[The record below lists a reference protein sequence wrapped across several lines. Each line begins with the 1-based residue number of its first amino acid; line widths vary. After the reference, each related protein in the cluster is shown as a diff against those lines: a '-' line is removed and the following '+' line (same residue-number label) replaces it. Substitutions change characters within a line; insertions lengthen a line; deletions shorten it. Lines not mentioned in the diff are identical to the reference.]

1 MARLIVAR
9 SYTALTG
16 DLLVVFN
23 QHDDD
28 DDDDDNAAGVDQTDW
43 HVDIVDAR
51 HPSPALTTLDVPARY
66 SDAELVV
73 ACGVIDVAGQL
84 LVRLVDSTTSDVL
97 AQSGVVDVAWPPV
110 TLRLPHTSTALSD
123 DVRLTLSVD
132 QRVCQSQQQ
141 PRASYTLQLLYVA
154 HPGLL
159 NASYTLQLLY
169 VARPGLLNAS
179 SSVVYSRT
187 LTTLG
192 SSHVDVPCA
201 LVDRA
206 GSYQGVLTSSRRA
219 DSPLA
224 VSNVLVVSWSR
235 RYSLS
240 LQSPP
245 CHHQQVVVRHS
256 QPRCAHVFYTL
267 RLLARRAPA
276 GGGDVTRSRDWRYVS
291 ERRVK
296 SSRTSVAFDCQDL
309 AATMYDDGELCA
321 LLMSTAADNSQHV
334 QRRFCTTPHLPAAP
348 DQSCL
353 TPLLHH
359 ATPTCRTRSVSSLFL
374 ETMSM
379 CLFCTVSEV

>member
-1 MARLIVAR
+1 VSSACCTDGGGGGVARLIVAR

-66 SDAELVV
+66 SDAELIV

-141 PRASYTLQLLYVA
+141 PRASYTLQLIYVA
-154 HPGLL
+154 RPGLLNASYTLQLIYVARPGLL

-169 VARPGLLNAS
+169 VASPGLLDAS

-245 CHHQQVVVRHS
+245 CHRQQVVVRHS

-348 DQSCL
+348 GQS
-353 TPLLHH
+353 LH
-359 ATPTCRTRSVSSLFL
+359 F
-374 ETMSM
+374 
-379 CLFCTVSEV
+379 F

>member
-1 MARLIVAR
+1 VSSACCTDGGGGGVARLIVAR

-97 AQSGVVDVAWPPV
+97 AQSGVVNVAWPPV

-141 PRASYTLQLLYVA
+141 PR
-154 HPGLL
+154 
-159 NASYTLQLLY
+159 ASYTLQLLY

-224 VSNVLVVSWSR
+224 VSNVLVVLWSR

-245 CHHQQVVVRHS
+245 CHRQQVVVRHS

-276 GGGDVTRSRDWRYVS
+276 GGGDVTRLRDWRYVS

-348 DQSCL
+348 GQSA
-353 TPLLHH
+353 P
-359 ATPTCRTRSVSSLFL
+359 RR
-374 ETMSM
+374 
-379 CLFCTVSEV
+379 FCTTPHLPAAPGQSLHFF